1 MSDFGA
7 NLRRLRKERKLS
19 MDALAEKAGTSK
31 QVLSR
36 YENGER
42 VPKISMVKK
51 LADALGVS
59 IAQLSGEVFEI
70 KARFPVPPH
79 NNGTADEIEEYILN
93 EEDDELMQMREDMR
107 RNPDLRVLYDL
118 QRKATKSELKQM
130 QAFIKA
136 IRSSNEPEDDDPA

>member
-42 VPKISMVKK
+42 APKISMVKK

-59 IAQLSGEVFEI
+59 IAQLTGEVFEI

-79 NNGTADEIEEYILN
+79 HYDWSDNHGESVQN
-93 EEDDELMQMREDMR
+93 EADDELWEIRESMR
-107 RNPDLRVLYDL
+107 RNPELRTLFDL
-118 QRKATKSELKQM
+118 QRKATKQELRQM
-130 QAFIKA
+130 EAFIRA
-136 IRSSNEPEDDDPA
+136 IRSGDETGE